1 MPDPSRIV
9 AIVLAAGQG
18 TRMKSALPK
27 VLHPLLGRPMLAYP
41 VQAALD
47 AGAERVVTVL
57 GHGKDQVQ
65 AELAKR
71 FDARVV
77 TALQPEQRGTGD
89 AARCGAAAAADHKG
103 QLLIFYG
110 DAPLITARAL
120 HRLIE
125 VASGSATPLALLTC
139 TLDDATGY
147 GRILRD
153 QHGRV
158 IAIREQ
164 KDCSADE
171 AALRECNPGIYA
183 IDADFFRAAVGK
195 LTTANK
201 QGELYLTDLVAIAAQ
216 QGGVA
221 DVAWDASELYGVNDR
236 AELAARERDMRLRL
250 NANFGKAGVG
260 VRDPFSTFIDADVE
274 IAPDVVIEANVH
286 LRGRCRIESGVHIDT
301 GCVLR
306 DVHVRTGAKVL
317 PYTIATSSVI
327 GERAQVGPF
336 SHLRPDS
343 ELGPEVHIGNFV
355 ETKKTRLGR
364 GSKANHLAYLGDGII
379 GEGVNV
385 GAGTIFCNYDG
396 FAKHTTVLEDGVFI
410 GSDSQLVAPVTVGK
424 DAYVATGTTVTQSV
438 PASAMAIGRARQENK
453 PELATR
459 LRERLKAQAERG
471 KAAKKP

>member
-1 MPDPSRIV
+1 
-9 AIVLAAGQG
+9 
-18 TRMKSALPK
+18 
-27 VLHPLLGRPMLAYP
+27 
-41 VQAALD
+41 
-47 AGAERVVTVL
+47 
-57 GHGKDQVQ
+57 VQ

-77 TALQPEQRGTGD
+77 AALQPEQRGTGD
-89 AARCGAAAAADHKG
+89 AARCGAQAAPDHKG
-103 QLLIFYG
+103 LFLIFYG
-110 DAPLITARAL
+110 DAPLITSRAL
-120 HRLIE
+120 HRLVE
-125 VASGSATPLALLTC
+125 VASGSATPLALLTA

-164 KDCSADE
+164 KDCSSEE
-171 AALRECNPGIYA
+171 AAIREWNPGVYA
-183 IDADFFRAAVGK
+183 IDADFFRAAASK

-201 QGELYLTDLVAIAAQ
+201 QGELYLTDLVAMAAQ

-221 DVAWDASELYGVNDR
+221 DVVWEASELYGVNDR
-236 AELAARERDMRLRL
+236 AELAARERDMRLGFNTRL
-250 NANFGKAGVG
+250 GKAGVTI
-260 VRDPFSTFIDADVE
+260 RDPWSTFIDADVE
-274 IAPDVVIEANVH
+274 IAPDVTLEPNVH
-286 LRGRCRIESGVHIDT
+286 LRGRCRIESGAVIDT

-306 DVHVRTGAKVL
+306 DVHVRAGAELL
-317 PYTIATSSVI
+317 PYTVATRSAI

-336 SHLRPDS
+336 SHLRPESD
-343 ELGPEVHIGNFV
+343 LGPEVHIGNFV

-364 GSKANHLAYLGDGII
+364 GSKANHLAYLGDGVI

-396 FAKHTTVLEDGVFI
+396 FAKHTTVIEDGVFI
-410 GSDSQLVAPVTVGK
+410 GSDSHLVAPVTIGK

-438 PASAMAIGRARQENK
+438 PAGAMAIGRARQENK

-471 KAAKKP
+471 KAAKKT